1 MSGLDRLDKA
11 ALIVEAAQEL
21 KAERVVGL
29 DVREIS
35 TFADTFI
42 LATGT
47 SDRHVR
53 SIADA
58 IQAALKEHGE
68 RPIGI
73 EGYDEGRWVLID
85 CSDTIIHL
93 FQHEVRE
100 HFDLERLWSDAASSR
115 SRTSCARAVGVRS
128 RSRWRATEPVRQ

>member
-1 MSGLDRLDKA
+1 MSGLDRLGKA
-11 ALIVEAAQEL
+11 ALIAEAAHEL

-42 LATGT
+42 IATGT

-53 SIADA
+53 SVADS
-58 IQAALKEHGE
+58 IQAALKSHGE

-85 CSDTIIHL
+85 CTDTIVHV
-93 FQHEVRE
+93 FQQEIRD
-100 HFDLERLWSDAASSR
+100 HFDLERLWSDADAIELEQPAQSAS
-115 SRTSCARAVGVRS
+115 
-128 RSRWRATEPVRQ
+128 Q